1 MIESP
6 KIDDITKELDKLELV
21 NGIIGTAIV
30 NRNGLTIISRLPR
43 DIDSRKFGA
52 MAATMFEAMET
63 ATSTLKDNLL
73 NLTVELDDYQLFVY
87 VLNAEIIFVS
97 LLEFNIDLGIVLIEI
112 EECTLIKK
120 YFLLMN
126 LKFCRIF
133 NIVWFS
139 KNSITIF

>member
-6 KIDDITKELDKLELV
+6 KIDDITRELDKLESV

-43 DIDSRKFGA
+43 DIDNRKFGA

-63 ATSTLKDNLL
+63 AAITLKDKVL
-73 NLTVELDDYQLFVY
+73 NLTVEFDDYQLVVY

-97 LLEFNIDLGIVLIEI
+97 LLELNIDLGLVLIEI
-112 EECTLIKK
+112 EECTKIIHKTLE
-120 YFLLMN
+120 
-126 LKFCRIF
+126 
-133 NIVWFS
+133 V
-139 KNSITIF
+139 

>member
-6 KIDDITKELDKLELV
+6 KIDDITRELDKLESV

-43 DIDSRKFGA
+43 DIDNRKFGA

-63 ATSTLKDNLL
+63 AAITLKDKVL
-73 NLTVELDDYQLFVY
+73 NLTVEFDDYQLVVY

-97 LLEFNIDLGIVLIEI
+97 LLELNIDLGIVLIEI
-112 EECTLIKK
+112 EECKKIIHRTLE
-120 YFLLMN
+120 
-126 LKFCRIF
+126 
-133 NIVWFS
+133 V
-139 KNSITIF
+139 

>member
-6 KIDDITKELDKLELV
+6 KINDITRELDKLELV

-43 DIDSRKFGA
+43 DIDNRKFGA

-63 ATSTLKDNLL
+63 ATNTLKDKVL
-73 NLTVELDDYQLFVY
+73 NLTVEFDDYQLIVY

-97 LLEFNIDLGIVLIEI
+97 LLDLNIDLGLVLIEI
-112 EECTLIKK
+112 EECTKIIHK
-120 YFLLMN
+120 FLE
-126 LKFCRIF
+126 
-133 NIVWFS
+133 V
-139 KNSITIF
+139 

>member
-6 KIDDITKELDKLELV
+6 KIDDITRELDKLELV

-43 DIDSRKFGA
+43 DIDNRKFGA
-52 MAATMFEAMET
+52 MAATIFEAMET

-112 EECTLIKK
+112 EECTKIIQK
-120 YFLLMN
+120 LLE
-126 LKFCRIF
+126 
-133 NIVWFS
+133 V
-139 KNSITIF
+139 

>member
-6 KIDDITKELDKLELV
+6 KIDDITRELDKLESV

-43 DIDSRKFGA
+43 DIDNRKFGA

-63 ATSTLKDNLL
+63 AAITLKDKML
-73 NLTVELDDYQLFVY
+73 NLTVEFDDYQLVVY

-97 LLEFNIDLGIVLIEI
+97 LLELNIDLGIVLIEI
-112 EECTLIKK
+112 EECTKIIHKTLE
-120 YFLLMN
+120 
-126 LKFCRIF
+126 
-133 NIVWFS
+133 V
-139 KNSITIF
+139 